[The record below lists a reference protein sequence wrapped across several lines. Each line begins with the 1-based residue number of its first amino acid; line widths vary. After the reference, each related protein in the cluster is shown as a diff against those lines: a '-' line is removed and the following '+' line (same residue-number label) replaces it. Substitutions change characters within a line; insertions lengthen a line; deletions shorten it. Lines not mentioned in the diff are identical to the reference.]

1 MLVLSRKPNGDIVLT
16 VRGIEI
22 LIKVVDVRGD
32 KARLGIE
39 APTEVT
45 IHRREV
51 HELIERQKLG
61 SCA

>member
-1 MLVLSRKPNGDIVLT
+1 MLVLSRKAQEEIVIT
-16 VRGIEI
+16 VRGVEI
-22 LIKVVDVRGD
+22 LIQVVLVQGD

-51 HELIERQKLG
+51 HELIERQKLVID
-61 SCA
+61 